1 LEEARKVMAFVESHE
16 EERNPKGCHQQ
27 HSGMSVLDHTR
38 ARLKWLQQA
47 EVFPDPA
54 I

>member
-1 LEEARKVMAFVESHE
+1 LEEARKVMAFVESRV
-16 EERNPKGCHQQ
+16 EERNPKDCHQQ
-27 HSGMSVLDHTR
+27 HSEMSVLDHTK
-38 ARLKWLQQA
+38 ARLEWLQQA